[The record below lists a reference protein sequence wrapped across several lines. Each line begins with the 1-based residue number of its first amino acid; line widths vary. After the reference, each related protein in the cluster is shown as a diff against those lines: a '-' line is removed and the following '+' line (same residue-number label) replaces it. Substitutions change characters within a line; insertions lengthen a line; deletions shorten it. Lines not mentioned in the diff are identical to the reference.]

1 MPIEW
6 SSLMKDIE
14 DKIEKV
20 ALEIVSKVRRLHFQE
35 GTSKTARSRQIK
47 EVIESNARKI
57 NSRTTKTKKG
67 KDTSFQMN

>member
-1 MPIEW
+1 
-6 SSLMKDIE
+6 MKDIE

-57 NSRTTKTKKG
+57 NVDAT
-67 KDTSFQMN
+67 